1 MTAHDEWYLDQ
12 PVRVP
17 GKDASVRVARL
28 TKTLIHLADGS
39 RWRRCDG
46 RPCAHAS
53 THIEPWSSE
62 HTRSAQLAQ
71 RKAARAALRRS
82 FVPVTQGIA
91 A

>member
-17 GKDASVRVARL
+17 GNASPVRVVSL
-28 TKTLIHLADGS
+28 TKTLVHLADGS

-53 THIEPWSSE
+53 THIEPWSAE
-62 HTRSAQLAQ
+62 HTRSAELAR

-82 FVPVTQGIA
+82 FIPVTQRA
-91 A
+91 AA

>member
-17 GKDASVRVARL
+17 GKAAAVRVARL
-28 TKTLIHLADGS
+28 TKTLVHLADGS
-39 RWRRCDG
+39 RWRRVDG
-46 RPCAHAS
+46 RPHAHAS
-53 THIEPWSSE
+53 THIEPWSPE
-62 HTRSAQLAQ
+62 HTRSVQAAK

-82 FVPVTQGIA
+82 YVPVTEREA

>member
-1 MTAHDEWYLDQ
+1 MSEHDEWYLDQ

-17 GKDASVRVARL
+17 GQEHAGRVARL
-28 TKTLIHLADGS
+28 TPTLVVLADGT
-39 RWRRCDG
+39 RWRRVDG
-46 RPCAHAS
+46 RQSAHAS
-53 THIEPWSSE
+53 THIEPWSAE

-82 FVPVTQGIA
+82 YVPVTQQEA

>member
-17 GKDASVRVARL
+17 GKAHEVYVARL
-28 TKTLIHLADGS
+28 TKTLVHLADGS

-46 RPCAHAS
+46 RPHAHAS
-53 THIEPWSSE
+53 THIEPWSAE
-62 HTRSAQLAQ
+62 HTRSAQLAKRQ
-71 RKAARAALRRS
+71 AARAALRRS

>member
-1 MTAHDEWYLDQ
+1 MTAPDEWYLDQ

-17 GKDASVRVARL
+17 GKDHPVRVKSL
-28 TKTLIHLADGS
+28 TKTLVHLADGS

-53 THIEPWSSE
+53 AHIEPWSAE
-62 HTRSAQLAQ
+62 HTRSAQLA
-71 RKAARAALRRS
+71 RRLVARAARRRS
-82 FVPVTQGIA
+82 FVPVTQREA

>member
-1 MTAHDEWYLDQ
+1 MTPDEWYLDQ

-17 GKDASVRVARL
+17 GKSLPVRVVSL
-28 TKTLIHLADGS
+28 TKTLVHLADGS
-39 RWRRCDG
+39 RWRRVDG

-53 THIEPWSSE
+53 THIEPWSAE
-62 HTRSAQLAQ
+62 DTRSAQLAK

-82 FVPVTQGIA
+82 HVPVTHREA